1 VATATD
7 TRAPAELHVV
17 STRADKIWGTTR
29 IGIGLIFLWAFF
41 DKLLGLGF
49 ATGRMEDGTIDFF
62 GEAAWI
68 NGGSPTYGFL
78 NFGTTGPFAEFF
90 QGFAGSAW
98 ADWLF
103 MIGLL
108 GIGLALTFGFAVR
121 LGAYFGAV
129 LLMLMY
135 VAAMPPE
142 HHPFLDDHV
151 IYAIVLLGL
160 AEVNAGDTFGV
171 GRKWSKAPIVER
183 YPILR

>member
-7 TRAPAELHVV
+7 TRAPTALHVG

-41 DKLLGLGF
+41 DKLVGLGF
-49 ATGRMEDGTIDFF
+49 ATGRMEDGTIDLF

-103 MIGLL
+103 MMGLF

-121 LGAYFGAV
+121 LGAYFGIL

-171 GRKWSKAPIVER
+171 GRKWSKTTIVER